1 MVTEEKRFK
10 ERDAV
15 IFVVA
20 PVGGHTLESAL
31 RKALKRLLRGYGLR
45 CLAVLPA
52 DKFFLKRATG
62 GTDKTAKPPA
72 TAQKAG
78 CADGG

>member
-1 MVTEEKRFK
+1 VTDEKHFT

-31 RKALKRLLRGYGLR
+31 RKTLKRLLRGYGLR

-52 DKFFLKRATG
+52 EKFFLKRATG
-62 GTDKTAKPPA
+62 VGAKTAKPTV
-72 TAQKAG
+72 TALEAG
-78 CADGG
+78 CADGS